1 MDGLILIGA
10 ILIGWYYLRKK
21 NDKNYKP
28 FARAYVLMMQLIDKR
43 PASGMVNTFKK
54 SEAAV
59 VVQKLLEIQAIAG
72 LFDKDCAAYA
82 QVLVDAAWSEKPTVF
97 DGSFGQRPFKLSVA
111 ATALANGLSHLKG
124 NTSQV
129 RSDSSTRDALVLSL
143 GNIFLEVETNGNLY
157 PLNSLDHQLLEDA
170 KTVYIEVSEEMT
182 SSSDAREVTEAIA
195 ITMQNERASESIQDT
210 EIDFQEYKNRYL
222 EEVKRQDP
230 DSIVKGVHWLEFADE
245 EGTKR
250 AFNDDVDPKKLA
262 EIVLSTTKITDIQR

>member
-28 FARAYVLMMQLIDKR
+28 FARMYVLMMQLINKR
-43 PASGMVNTFKK
+43 PASGMVSTFKK

-59 VVQKLLEIQAIAG
+59 VLQKLLEIQADAG

-82 QVLVDAAWSEKPTVF
+82 QVLVDAVWSEKPAVF
-97 DGSFGQRPFKLSVA
+97 DGEFGQRPFKLTVA
-111 ATALANGLSHLKG
+111 AVALANSISRLRG
-124 NTSQV
+124 NTSQI
-129 RSDSSTRDALVLSL
+129 RSDNSTRDALVLSL

-157 PLNSLDHQLLEDA
+157 PLNSLDHHLLEDA

-182 SSSDAREVTEAIA
+182 NSSDASDITEAVA
-195 ITMQNERASESIQDT
+195 MQNETVSVSIQDA

-230 DSIVKGVHWLEFADE
+230 DSVVKGMHWLEFADE

-250 AFNDDVDPKKLA
+250 AYSDGVDPKKLA
-262 EIVLSTTKITDIQR
+262 EIVLSTTKITDMQG